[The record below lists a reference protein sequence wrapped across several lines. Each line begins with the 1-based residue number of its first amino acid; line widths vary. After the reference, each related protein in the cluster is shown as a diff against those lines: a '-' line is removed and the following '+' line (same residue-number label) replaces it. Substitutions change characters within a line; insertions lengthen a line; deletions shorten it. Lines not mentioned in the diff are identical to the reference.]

1 MGCSS
6 QWCRAHWL
14 LNTLELL
21 LRRGRLRA
29 GDVSL
34 PLSAVRCRMCKLGSC
49 NPFLS
54 AVLTT
59 AGRKA
64 QPLQGPQQ
72 SRVNSSTVFDGAL
85 SKRSGKQF
93 TRVTAPQSFMNPIT
107 SSSWE
112 GHLCFV
118 DQKWRPGSCLSC
130 GVVLTADLGLLHK
143 APCSSPCLPELTLM
157 GKPACLP
164 PSAPLIAALLM
175 PGLSNLLQA
184 AEPWP
189 GGRAAAMHW
198 ASSVSPQ
205 EFKAV
210 VRLSLASSSR
220 RAFSASPAP
229 AAPKTAIVMLQ
240 WAWTIDYNWS

>member
-1 MGCSS
+1 MSCSHHKALYRTLRKQGWVLGCSS

-49 NPFLS
+49 NPFPS

-64 QPLQGPQQ
+64 QPIQGPQQ

-118 DQKWRPGSCLSC
+118 DQK
-130 GVVLTADLGLLHK
+130 
-143 APCSSPCLPELTLM
+143 
-157 GKPACLP
+157 
-164 PSAPLIAALLM
+164 
-175 PGLSNLLQA
+175 
-184 AEPWP
+184 
-189 GGRAAAMHW
+189 
-198 ASSVSPQ
+198 
-205 EFKAV
+205 
-210 VRLSLASSSR
+210 
-220 RAFSASPAP
+220 
-229 AAPKTAIVMLQ
+229 
-240 WAWTIDYNWS
+240 